1 MDNNERD
8 LLIRCLANCDDIDKA
23 KDILEVKKC
32 NDKIKE
38 LLSSIV
44 IFNNDGQPTVY
55 H

>member
-1 MDNNERD
+1 VDNNDKE
-8 LLIRCLANCDDIDKA
+8 LLIRCLANCDDFDRAETLAQVKA
-23 KDILEVKKC
+23 C

-44 IFNNDGQPTVY
+44 IFDNKGEPTVY

>member
-1 MDNNERD
+1 MDDNEKE
-8 LLIRCLANCDDIDKA
+8 LVIRCLANCDDIDKA
-23 KDILEVKKC
+23 KDIAEVKKC

-44 IFNNDGQPTVY
+44 IFDTHGETIVY